1 MATRIYKTPFAA
13 TGDKEAL
20 ATADQP
26 DGKVSLQAG
35 WTPDYELA
43 NDNPNYR
50 PVGRGEMNGVLYEVT
65 AALGELQTSGFALWQ
80 SIDGGWPLDAIVK
93 HSGVI
98 YRSTEDANISVPGDP
113 GATWEVSFAELP
125 ATQCRLIL
133 SGGALLLAPFGGKAL
148 YINGK
153 NRAIP
158 SAGVSLAATGLA
170 VGTTYYIYALWTG
183 SAIALEAS
191 TTGHS
196 ADSST
201 GVEIKTGD
209 ATRTLVGMARTVTGP
224 AWKDDYDQ
232 RFVLSWYNRQ
242 AKVARKQLTGAVTLT
257 AGPSGIDA
265 LKTEFIC
272 WSNGVPSAAMTGGCQ
287 VGTGATYAFR
297 LGLNGSDIP
306 NWLWTACLTS
316 SEAVVPIALT
326 ELAPSIAEGYNFIT
340 LAYTRG
346 TGSTTGTV
354 TGTFNGNTNVQVQI
368 QG

>member
-1 MATRIYKTPFAA
+1 MAANNILPFATANTNILSQADYVADSQRTSGNVPGVARSQLVNKTLRQTSVTA
-13 TGDKEAL
+13 TGFSQFC
-20 ATADQP
+20 ADNQST
-26 DGKVSLQAG
+26 DIVDTL
-35 WTPDYELA
+35 
-43 NDNPNYR
+43 
-50 PVGRGEMNGVLYEVT
+50 T
-65 AALGELQTSGFALWQ
+65 AAQFSTITRNAVASVAL
-80 SIDGGWPLDAIVK
+80 
-93 HSGVI
+93 
-98 YRSTEDANISVPGDP
+98 SV
-113 GATWEVSFAELP
+113 AAP
-125 ATQCRLIL
+125 AGNCRLSL
-133 SGGALLLAPFGGKAL
+133 SGGNLVLSPFGGTL
-148 YINGK
+148 LFVNGA
-153 NRAIP
+153 NRSIP
-158 SAGVSLAATGLA
+158 SGGVSLAATGLT
-170 VGTTYYIYALWTG
+170 VGTTYYIYASWSG
-183 SAIALEAS
+183 SAVVLEAS

-196 ADSST
+196 TDTST

-242 AKVARKQLTGAVTLT
+242 ARVARKQLTGAVTLT

-272 WSNGVPSAAMTGGCQ
+272 WSNSVPSAAMTGGCQ

-346 TGSTTGTV
+346 TGSTTGVV